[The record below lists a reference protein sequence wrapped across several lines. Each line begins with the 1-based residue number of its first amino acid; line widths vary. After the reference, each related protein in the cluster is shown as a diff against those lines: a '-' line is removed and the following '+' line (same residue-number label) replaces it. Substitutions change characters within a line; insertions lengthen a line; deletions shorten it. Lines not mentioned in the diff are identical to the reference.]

1 MDIQKIITDLVSKLT
16 GNADLIKQFKL
27 DPAEIIKKL
36 TGQTVNADQL
46 KEIVAGVTKALG
58 GNLGDVVSGGKGFL
72 AKLKSFFGA

>member
-1 MDIQKIITDLVSKLT
+1 MDIQKVISEVVSKLT
-16 GNADLIKQFKL
+16 GNSDLIKKFTA
-27 DPAEIIKKL
+27 DPAAIIKQL
-36 TGQTVNADQL
+36 TGFIANADQL

>member
-1 MDIQKIITDLVSKLT
+1 MDIQKIISDMVSKLT
-16 GNADLIKQFKL
+16 GHSDLIKQFTS
-27 DPAEIIKKL
+27 DPGALIKKL